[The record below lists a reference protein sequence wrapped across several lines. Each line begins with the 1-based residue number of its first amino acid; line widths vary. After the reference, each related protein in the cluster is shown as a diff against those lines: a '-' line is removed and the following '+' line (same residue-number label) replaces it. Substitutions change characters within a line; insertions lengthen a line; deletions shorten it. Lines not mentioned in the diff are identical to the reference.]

1 MTTIRSFFLISTG
14 VLVCMFLLAACS
26 SAGLQN
32 ALYQDAKASSPS
44 KVGLMAAPILSQ
56 DLGISK
62 DSTVPPTTS
71 IHTAVTAPT
80 TQQQLLPASYWTIFI
95 SDDDQDMTLR
105 CDGVTIMV
113 KGNNNTLTLSGT
125 CSGLIV
131 RGDNNQISLERPTEV
146 TDSGNENSIMLSES
160 PATTQSDPT
169 TIVAGELQDNRHQR

>member
-1 MTTIRSFFLISTG
+1 
-14 VLVCMFLLAACS
+14 
-26 SAGLQN
+26 
-32 ALYQDAKASSPS
+32 
-44 KVGLMAAPILSQ
+44 
-56 DLGISK
+56 
-62 DSTVPPTTS
+62 
-71 IHTAVTAPT
+71 
-80 TQQQLLPASYWTIFI
+80 
-95 SDDDQDMTLR
+95 
-105 CDGVTIMV
+105 MV